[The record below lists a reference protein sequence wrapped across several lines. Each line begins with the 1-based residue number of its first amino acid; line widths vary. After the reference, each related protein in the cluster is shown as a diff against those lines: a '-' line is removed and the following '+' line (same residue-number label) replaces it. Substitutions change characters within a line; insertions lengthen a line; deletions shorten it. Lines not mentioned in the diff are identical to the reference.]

1 MFELLTLFV
10 FFWLLVK
17 AAKLAFRLTWG
28 IAKIIASVLM
38 VIALPVLVL
47 CLLFAG
53 GIVLLVTLALLGLA
67 LAIVKACL

>member
-53 GIVLLVTLALLGLA
+53 GIVLLVPLALLGLA